1 MATTERRFP
10 IWEVTPFEKEHDY
23 ALHSSLQF
31 KDQKKE
37 QICINKTV
45 LLENP
50 VATTDDNIDDDDV
63 DIDVEV
69 LESPGKPAYN
79 HQKVKSMSQKFTR
92 GERKIIFQYNSKKL
106 KSMRK
111 KSALEMKS
119 ESLLNPQKRMKLN

>member
-45 LLENP
+45 LLENQ
-50 VATTDDNIDDDDV
+50 VATTVDDIDDDDV

-92 GERKIIFQYNSKKL
+92 DERKIIFQYNSKKL

-111 KSALEMKS
+111 KSALEMKL
-119 ESLLNPQKRMKLN
+119 ESLSSPQKRMKLN

>member
-45 LLENP
+45 LLENQN
-50 VATTDDNIDDDDV
+50 AATDDDIEDNDV

-79 HQKVKSMSQKFTR
+79 HQKVKSMT
-92 GERKIIFQYNSKKL
+92 
-106 KSMRK
+106 
-111 KSALEMKS
+111 
-119 ESLLNPQKRMKLN
+119 